1 MRLQWKYNLIINL
14 FIITVMATFFI
25 IDDIK
30 LRSDRIKGQM
40 RDIAR
45 GVLIRDIAD
54 MVRVTVEGL
63 SDPEEMA
70 RELRSLIK
78 SMGVEEEIVD
88 VNVTDENRRIIASLT
103 GWEIGNIVNIDRAGY
118 EEISKGRMRIYRL
131 AKYHDQWVTEVI
143 IPYASSARFE
153 SEGEILI
160 EKGLIQILIA
170 APDIA
175 NYLSGLRLI
184 HLIYVL
190 ITSISLAFLVN
201 VLTTRMVIRPLESL
215 VEIIQRA
222 DEGELDV
229 PIRSYAKG
237 EIGKVSL
244 KLASMIRQIKRAH
257 QERIEALGRMASGV
271 AHEIRNPLNSIA
283 MTVQYLKGILGGEKV
298 EEEDLED
305 ARECLELIDKQVR
318 RLSEITEQFLTLNR
332 PPKLEIEPSD
342 IEGLIEEVLSEFDT
356 TLAEARVDVIKRYC
370 GRLRDVPIDKGKIRQ
385 AIYNLVQNA
394 VQAMPKGGRIYITAR
409 REIDRFKEWAV
420 VEIRDTGVGIPDE
433 IQPRVFDAYFTTR
446 EKEGGVGLGLA
457 ITRQVIEA
465 HGGRIE
471 LKSKVGM
478 GTSFTIRLPI
488 GRRSNGREG
497 AVHRGI

>member
-30 LRSDRIKGQM
+30 LRKDRIRGQM
-40 RDIAR
+40 KDIAR

-54 MVRVTVEGL
+54 IVRVTVEGL
-63 SDPEEMA
+63 SDPEEIA

-78 SMGVEEEIVD
+78 SMGVEGEIVD
-88 VNVTDENRRIIASLT
+88 VNVTDENRKIIASLT

-118 EEISKGRMRIYRL
+118 EEIARGGMRIYRL

-143 IPYASSARFE
+143 IPYASSVKFGRE
-153 SEGEILI
+153 EILI

-184 HLIYVL
+184 HLTYVL
-190 ITSISLAFLVN
+190 ITSILLAFLVN

-229 PIRSYAKG
+229 PIKSYAKG
-237 EIGKVSL
+237 EIGRVSL
-244 KLASMIRQIKRAH
+244 RLASMIRQIKRAH

-283 MTVQYLKGILGGEKV
+283 MTVQYLKGILAGERV
-298 EEEDLED
+298 EREDLED
-305 ARECLELIDKQVR
+305 ARECLELIDKQVK

-332 PPKLEIEPSD
+332 PPKLEIEPTD
-342 IEGLIEEVLSEFDT
+342 VEELIDEVLAEFNAA
-356 TLAEARVDVIKRYC
+356 LAEAKVDVIRRYC
-370 GRLRDVPIDKGKIRQ
+370 GQLKDVPIDKDKIRQ

-394 VQAMPKGGRIYITAR
+394 IQAMPKGGRIYITTK
-409 REIDRFKEWAV
+409 REIGRFREWAAI
-420 VEIRDTGVGIPDE
+420 EIRDTGVGIPDE

-488 GRRSNGREG
+488 RRRSDDREG
-497 AVHRGI
+497 AVRRGL